1 MRTSNAKHDHQRV
14 RPSRAA
20 PRIDR
25 ARQVRID
32 TLCTHVHT
40 EATISRVH
48 VVFKQSMRARQ
59 VRRTQQ
65 RPAPFW
71 KKSQRSGSIH
81 DILLICRILSA
92 SNPHLNYYF
101 TPTSHF
107 ACTSPPSQQ
116 RSPHPHA
123 YSVRPREKREHSSLS
138 LCSRASPRVY
148 MCALGKFIPYYCC
161 AFSFFT
167 CMLPLLWNRAVAS
180 LFFSPRADA
189 PSLVPQ
195 KAPRKARAR
204 NFCFIS
210 SRTF

>member
-1 MRTSNAKHDHQRV
+1 MLS
-14 RPSRAA
+14 PSRACA
-20 PRIDR
+20 LDKSGGPSSEPLRFGKNPSALDR
-25 ARQVRID
+25 S
-32 TLCTHVHT
+32 
-40 EATISRVH
+40 TIS
-48 VVFKQSMRARQ
+48 FS
-59 VRRTQQ
+59 
-65 RPAPFW
+65 
-71 KKSQRSGSIH
+71 
-81 DILLICRILSA
+81 SA
-92 SNPHLNYYF
+92 ESFQHQLHLF

-123 YSVRPREKREHSSLS
+123 YSVRAREKREHSSLS